1 YDKGYENCTQFSGD
15 VSITIKEVTM
25 EDNGMYVCSIC
36 LRNNI
41 PRQSMVM
48 SLIVLVAPS
57 KPDCRILETPPYG
70 HTIKLTCISQ
80 EGSPKPIYTWK
91 SFNIQNEPHA
101 LENTEGEQ
109 ITLKNISVDNSG
121 FYVCTSTNVVGLE
134 FCNMTVSTVP

>member
-1 YDKGYENCTQFSGD
+1 YDKGYENCIQFSGD

-25 EDNGMYVCSIC
+25 EDNGMYVCSIR

-57 KPDCRILETPPYG
+57 KPDCRILETPQYG
-70 HTIKLTCISQ
+70 HAIKLTCISQ

-91 SFNIQNEPHA
+91 SFNIQNDPHA
-101 LENTEGEQ
+101 LENREGMGNS
-109 ITLKNISVDNSG
+109 KISMDNSG
-121 FYVCTSTNVVGLE
+121 FYVCTSTNVVGSE